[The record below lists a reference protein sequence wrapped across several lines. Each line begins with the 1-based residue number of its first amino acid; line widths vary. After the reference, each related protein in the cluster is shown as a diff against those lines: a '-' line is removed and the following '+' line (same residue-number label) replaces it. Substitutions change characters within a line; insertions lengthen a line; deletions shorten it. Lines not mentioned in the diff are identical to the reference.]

1 MICRIFAD
9 EIEKHKNEFDD
20 ETMEFAIKLRNQL
33 FAECGV
39 VNTYAAA
46 DGTVRCEGTM
56 SGIDISETDGMEGHE
71 FENYCADLLRKNGF
85 VNVSVTPG
93 SGDQGVDVIAEK
105 EGVRYAVQCKCYSS
119 ALGNTPVQEVCAGKS
134 MYNCHVGVVMTNNY
148 FTAGAKQLAEKNGI
162 LLWDRDKLQQMID
175 SAISE
180 ESAV

>member
-1 MICRIFAD
+1 
-9 EIEKHKNEFDD
+9 
-20 ETMEFAIKLRNQL
+20 MEFAIKLRNQL

-39 VNTYAAA
+39 INTYTAA

>member
-1 MICRIFAD
+1 MEHDFQKSYKTAFSRLYNRDDCRRT
-9 EIEKHKNEFDD
+9 FD
-20 ETMEFAIKLRNQL
+20 ALKKKYS
-33 FAECGV
+33 A
-39 VNTYAAA
+39 
-46 DGTVRCEGTM
+46 TV
-56 SGIDISETDGMEGHE
+56 
-71 FENYCADLLRKNGF
+71 LQKNGF